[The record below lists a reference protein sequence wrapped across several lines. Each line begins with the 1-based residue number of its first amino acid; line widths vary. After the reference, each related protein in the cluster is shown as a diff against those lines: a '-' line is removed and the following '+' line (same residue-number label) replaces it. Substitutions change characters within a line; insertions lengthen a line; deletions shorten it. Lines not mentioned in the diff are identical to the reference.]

1 MKEETTIEHKEEER
15 EELLQLLDSSYPLL
29 QKFRDAC
36 PGTYKHSQSVSAMIE
51 SVSVALGLDVTFM
64 KVVAM
69 YHDIGKINNPKFFTE
84 NQLEKD
90 YDPHEN
96 LDPWISSQIIS
107 RHVSDSVNI
116 LLNDRHFSRRMI
128 EIISQHHGTSVIK
141 YFFDRVTNA
150 YPEKDTFR
158 YKCSKPDSIEAAVLM
173 VCDRLEAMT
182 RSLFQNNKYSG
193 DPTEIVND
201 TINELLEDEQLDNVT
216 IKLGDLKK
224 FKTVLNKELEGMY
237 SKRVD
242 YDKPKD
248 IKNGKEN

>member
-1 MKEETTIEHKEEER
+1 MKEEIIIEHKEEER
-15 EELLQLLDSSYPLL
+15 EELLCLLDSSYPLL
-29 QKFRDAC
+29 QRFRDVC
-36 PGTYKHSQSVSAMIE
+36 PGTYKHSQAVSAMIE

-116 LLNDRHFSRRMI
+116 LLNDKHFSRKMI
-128 EIISQHHGTSVIK
+128 EIISQHHGTSIIK
-141 YFFDRVTNA
+141 YFFDRVLLD
-150 YPEKDTFR
+150 PEKDSFR
-158 YKCSKPDSIEAAVLM
+158 YKCTKPDSIEAAVLM
-173 VCDRLEAMT
+173 ICDRLEAMT
-182 RSLFQNNKYSG
+182 RSLVQNNKYG
-193 DPTEIVND
+193 NPTEVIDGV
-201 TINELLEDEQLDNVT
+201 INELLDDEQLDEVT

-237 SKRVD
+237 SKRID
-242 YDKPKD
+242 YDKPD
-248 IKNGKEN
+248 GIKNGKEN